1 MASANIAYVFIG
13 GAALAAVV
21 ATFGVVK
28 LVESYQ
34 TPADAVEKDVKTTN
48 VVMAR
53 RTLYQGVEI
62 ASDDLWVRSIPTEYL
77 PEVVADAKTSEK
89 SKAEV
94 FKSRERVV
102 GQVPAERILKNE
114 IIRPERLADS
124 GAGTGLNAVI
134 ARGMR
139 ALSLDLRNGDAIT
152 SFLQPG
158 NYVDVLVTME
168 DEIGGLH
175 TETLMQSVFI
185 VGVNSKA
192 ENESEEDK
200 ASRGK
205 QRPSVTFMVTPEQAE
220 QLAYATEMGDVS
232 LALRNVQDL
241 TFDPTTQ
248 FDIDGVLRRISAQKE
263 ADPAARMVR
272 VPTGPVG
279 SPRPAPVAADPVP
292 VEPVRSNAPQIDIIR
307 GNQHTSVPA
316 EEKVNLP
323 GGEGAANNAE
333 RRQKK

>member
-34 TPADAVEKDVKTTN
+34 TPVDTVEKDVKTTN

-192 ENESEEDK
+192 ENETEEDK

-220 QLAYATEMGDVS
+220 QLAYATEIGDVS

-241 TFDPTTQ
+241 TFDPTRQ
-248 FDIDGVLRRISAQKE
+248 FDIDGVLRRIHAQKE
-263 ADPAARMVR
+263 ADPAAHIVR
-272 VPTGPVG
+272 APTGPVG
-279 SPRPAPVAADPVP
+279 TPRPAPVAADPVP

-307 GNQHTSVPA
+307 GNQHTSVIA
-316 EEKVNLP
+316 EEKINLP